1 MPEEKQRYQ
10 ACHAQD
16 SKDNCEQDLPVN
28 VVVLDA
34 ECCDG
39 KGEAEN
45 SVQERHEGNG
55 EEARCDRE
63 VRVAA
68 VGQGLNV
75 RKIGILYTEVS
86 QFVEQQRL

>member
-1 MPEEKQRYQ
+1 MPPISQHFLHLLFRDLLLSRTSPDVPEEQQRDQ

-16 SKDNCEQDLPVN
+16 SKDDCEQDLPVN

-34 ECCDG
+34 KCCDG
-39 KGEAEN
+39 EGEAEN
-45 SVQERHEGNG
+45 GVKERHEGDG

-68 VGQGLNV
+68 VG
-75 RKIGILYTEVS
+75 
-86 QFVEQQRL
+86 